1 MRKVLIP
8 TDFSEN
14 AMNAIRYALELFK
27 YERSEFII
35 FHAYADEVYE
45 NTLEMS
51 RELFEAYR
59 EKVQEKSDTEL
70 QHVLA
75 QMLAISPNPR
85 HTYHSL
91 SVFGSLVDVSNDL
104 VDKENADVLV
114 MGTRGATDQRDITFG
129 SNTLQVIKYVKCP
142 VLAIPSRFHDVHPK
156 NILYT
161 TDYLLPCQRREIKM
175 LSTLARKFVATLHFL
190 YITAFDNLSYR

>member
-85 HTYHSL
+85 HAYHSL

-114 MGTRGATDQRDITFG
+114 MGTRGATDQREITFG